1 MVSRQG
7 AAVTRQDDTVARQDD
22 AATLLAELSS
32 PAGKEHPYPV
42 YARLR
47 ALAPVHVTGSGAA
60 YLTTYEDCAAAIR
73 DPSLGAQS
81 PAWVDRVKPG
91 WRDHP
96 GLKTTH
102 ESFLFRDPPDHT
114 RLRRMVSGAFTQ
126 RRSEALSDHVAG
138 LVARALD
145 RVADAGRD
153 GGAVDLHE
161 ILAACLPIAVVSHVL
176 GVPEADFGRLRH
188 PLEGLRLA
196 ADGGAT
202 KQNLPIIDAAAADLL
217 EYFAALAAERR
228 RQPREDLTS
237 ALVAIADAPGRGGGE
252 QDGGDQDSGDQD
264 SGDQDSGPV
273 LTEDELLQSLTLIFS
288 AAIESMVDLL
298 LNGTLA
304 LLNHPRQA
312 SLLRADPTLAA
323 AAVEEALRYDPPVQA
338 MGRIPAVAR
347 TIRGVEVAAGSL
359 VLIMLG
365 AANRDPAS
373 FPGPDEFDIRRQ
385 GPPVLS
391 FGGGAHFCLG
401 AALARLQARL
411 FFPALLDRFPRLAL
425 ASEPV
430 RRGFVLRGF
439 ASFPVTLT

>member
-1 MVSRQG
+1 
-7 AAVTRQDDTVARQDD
+7 
-22 AATLLAELSS
+22 
-32 PAGKEHPYPV
+32 
-42 YARLR
+42 
-47 ALAPVHVTGSGAA
+47 VTGSGAA

-126 RRSEALSDHVAG
+126 RRSEALRDHVAG
-138 LVARALD
+138 LVTRALD
-145 RVADAGRD
+145 RVADAGC
-153 GGAVDLHE
+153 GGAAVDLHE
-161 ILAACLPIAVVSHVL
+161 ILAACLPIAVVGHVL

-196 ADGGAT
+196 ADGGAS
-202 KQNLPIIDAAAADLL
+202 KENLPAIDAAATDLL
-217 EYFAALAAERR
+217 GYFGELAADRR

-237 ALVAIADAPGRGGGE
+237 ALVAIADAPGRDGQAADGPAADDHAADRHAADGHAGGE
-252 QDGGDQDSGDQD
+252 
-264 SGDQDSGPV
+264 PV
-273 LTEDELLQSLTLIFS
+273 LTEEELLQSLTLIFS

-298 LNGTLA
+298 LNGSLA
-304 LLNHPRQA
+304 LLNHPDQA
-312 SLLRADPTLAA
+312 SLLRADPALAA
-323 AAVEEALRYDPPVQA
+323 SVVEEALRYDPPVQA
-338 MGRIPAVAR
+338 MGRIPAAAR

-425 ASEPV
+425 AGQPV